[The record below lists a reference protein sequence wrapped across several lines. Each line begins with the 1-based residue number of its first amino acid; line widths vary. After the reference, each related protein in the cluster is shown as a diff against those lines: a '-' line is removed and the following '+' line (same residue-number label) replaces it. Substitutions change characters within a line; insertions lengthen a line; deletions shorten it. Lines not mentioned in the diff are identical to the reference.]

1 VKTPTTRAEGSRSPS
16 KVPRRKYE
24 KPVLEKVKIERDL
37 SLRMAT
43 CACNHPS
50 PFSDNCW

>member
-1 VKTPTTRAEGSRSPS
+1 MKSQTTGERPQDQKETR
-16 KVPRRKYE
+16 RRKYD

-43 CACNHPS
+43 CACNSPS
-50 PFSDNCW
+50 PSSSNCW